1 VNAKNVGKWKKNV
14 RVRTLPGNPRKV
26 WIFIEV
32 LEFRKVWNSL
42 KKPWKAK
49 LMYKISVKYLNI

>member
-14 RVRTLPGNPRKV
+14 RVRTLPGNSRKV

-32 LEFRKVWNSL
+32 LESRKVWNFKVFPEETLES
-42 KKPWKAK
+42 
-49 LMYKISVKYLNI
+49 